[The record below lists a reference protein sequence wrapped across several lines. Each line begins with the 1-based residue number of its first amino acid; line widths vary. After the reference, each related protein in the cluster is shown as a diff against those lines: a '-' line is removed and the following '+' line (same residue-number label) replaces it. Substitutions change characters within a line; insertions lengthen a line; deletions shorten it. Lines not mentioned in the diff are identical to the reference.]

1 MQRNNLQFWS
11 FLHNHTLIPVKSVY
25 LNFIYVS
32 VTDIKRLLKKS
43 NLPPRA
49 HKHRVDI
56 PRVPEVKR
64 ISVV

>member
-43 NLPPRA
+43 NPPPLVPTSTAWISRA
-49 HKHRVDI
+49 YPK
-56 PRVPEVKR
+56 
-64 ISVV
+64 